1 MESKKVKHVLCKDR
15 KHCLNIFHT
24 TCHDQ
29 TQSALWPHLEVLMF
43 GHDGDLVAIH
53 AEDLALQVDE
63 LTLTHL
69 HIVTRLEI
77 VLSLLP

>member
-1 MESKKVKHVLCKDR
+1 
-15 KHCLNIFHT
+15 
-24 TCHDQ
+24 
-29 TQSALWPHLEVLMF
+29 MF

>member
-1 MESKKVKHVLCKDR
+1 ML
-15 KHCLNIFHT
+15 
-24 TCHDQ
+24 
-29 TQSALWPHLEVLMF
+29 

-69 HIVTRLEI
+69 HIVPRLE
-77 VLSLLP
+77 VVFPLLPCRDRCRADVRAACHKPPRPLEA